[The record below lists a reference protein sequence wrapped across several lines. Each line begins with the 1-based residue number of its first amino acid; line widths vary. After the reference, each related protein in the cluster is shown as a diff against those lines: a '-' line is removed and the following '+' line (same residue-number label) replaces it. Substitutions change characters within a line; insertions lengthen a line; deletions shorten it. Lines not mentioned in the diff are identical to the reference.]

1 MAMRCDSCGAVRVGG
16 RELTE
21 QHVVEW
27 PGQIH
32 RVIFL
37 CEMCSEERNI
47 AFWPDEWEPYQ
58 RTMHPPHRRA
68 Q

>member
-1 MAMRCDSCGAVRVGG
+1 MRCDSCGAIRIGG
-16 RELTE
+16 RDLHQEN
-21 QHVVEW
+21 VVEW
-27 PGQIH
+27 PGQVH

-47 AFWPDEWEPYQ
+47 ALWPEDWEPYQ
-58 RTMHPPHRRA
+58 PKMHPPHRRA